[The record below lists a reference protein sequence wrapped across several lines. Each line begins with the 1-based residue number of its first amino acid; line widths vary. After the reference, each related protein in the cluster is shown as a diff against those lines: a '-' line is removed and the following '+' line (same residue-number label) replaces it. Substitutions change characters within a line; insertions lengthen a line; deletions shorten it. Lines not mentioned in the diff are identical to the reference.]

1 MTPKYNA
8 KYFFPLVAVIAI
20 ALLAVGWLLYN
31 SRTSRLRELNKDL
44 KHQRTELSRIQEQ
57 IRQQDRIASEHARL
71 AKELSVL
78 EPGVPPYA
86 YIPTFLRQ
94 IEQLAVA
101 THNTIRGIRPVP
113 KRQVITPPP
122 EGGEGGS
129 SGESGTASTAAN
141 APSGGSGAKASEK
154 PELPYDSVGIE
165 VKLQGTYWSVVNFL
179 EQLRRFPKLIAVNDM
194 DVRPVASSLQAFAS
208 PQLTVQMQ
216 MMAVV
221 MKGDAQ
227 WASAK
232 KN

>member
-8 KYFFPLVAVIAI
+8 KYFFPLVAAVAI
-20 ALLAVGWLLYN
+20 ALLVIGWLLYT
-31 SRTSRLRELNKDL
+31 SRTNRLHEISKDL
-44 KHQRTELSRIQEQ
+44 TKQRAELSRIQEE
-57 IRQQDRIASEHARL
+57 IRKQDSIAREHSRL
-71 AKELSVL
+71 AQELSML

-94 IEQLAVA
+94 IEHVAVA
-101 THNTIRGIRPVP
+101 THNTIRGIRPIPQRKVT
-113 KRQVITPPP
+113 TPPAGGG
-122 EGGEGGS
+122 EGGEGGGGG
-129 SGESGTASTAAN
+129 GEQAAAST
-141 APSGGSGAKASEK
+141 PSGGNKAKAAEK
-154 PELPYDSVGIE
+154 PKLPYDSVGIE

-194 DVRPVASSLQAFAS
+194 DVRPVASSLQAYAS
-208 PQLTVQMQ
+208 PQLSVEMQ